1 MENERDRERKM
12 KSYSILRL
20 QCNPSLNGFPQ
31 ITACSSIKS
40 VSHCKLPTVS
50 VSQLGYIYMSV
61 CVCVCAYLW
70 AWSFY
75 DWRSVRFK
83 PFRQISAE
91 TSSAGRD
98 WLRTEHTHLSLRTH
112 TCKNPHRRK
121 LVLAGC
127 VLIELSDTCLHGSQP
142 TNTYHTLSTHT
153 SEAKKFEKK

>member
-1 MENERDRERKM
+1 MNETGRERWKAILSSDYNVIPLWM
-12 KSYSILRL
+12 DSLRL
-20 QCNPSLNGFPQ
+20 QLVLLLNLSV
-31 ITACSSIKS
+31 TANSQQCRR
-40 VSHCKLPTVS
+40 VSWD
-50 VSQLGYIYMSV
+50 IYMSV